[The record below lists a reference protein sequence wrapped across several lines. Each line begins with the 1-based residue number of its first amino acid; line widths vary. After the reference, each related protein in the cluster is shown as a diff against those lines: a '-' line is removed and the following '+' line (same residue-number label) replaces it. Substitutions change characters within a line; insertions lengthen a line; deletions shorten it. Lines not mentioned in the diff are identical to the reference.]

1 MQRYI
6 ARRLL
11 MLLPV
16 LLGVSILIFL
26 IMRVIPG
33 DPAIMILA
41 GGGQGGFTE
50 EELQDL
56 RHKLGT
62 DRPLHEQYL
71 SWVLGL
77 LRLDVGN
84 SLVTAR
90 PVLADIAQ
98 RIPVTAEFAI
108 LTVIIS
114 LTISLPIGVLS
125 AARQDTWVDYI
136 FRVVSVAGLSMPI
149 FWTGTLVILFLV
161 LMFRWMPPVIFAG
174 LLVDP
179 FENLSQMIWPCMVM
193 GYYFSAVV
201 SRMTR
206 SCMLEVLRQ
215 DYIRTAR
222 AKGLVEQLV
231 LIRHAL
237 KNAILP
243 VVTIVGVQ
251 FGILMGGSVLME
263 TIFVL
268 PGMGSHLVES
278 IILRDYP
285 VVQTIILLIAAMFV
299 LINLAI
305 DVFYAWLDP
314 RIRYA

>member
-11 MLLPV
+11 MVVPV
-16 LLGVSILIFL
+16 LVGVSILIFL

-41 GGGQGGFTE
+41 GGGGGGITE
-50 EELQDL
+50 EDLAAL

-62 DRPLHEQYL
+62 DRPYHEQYFG
-71 SWVLGL
+71 WIFGL
-77 LRLDVGN
+77 LKLNVGN

-90 PVLADIAQ
+90 PVLGDIAQ
-98 RIPVTAEFAI
+98 RIPVTVEFAI
-108 LTVIIS
+108 LTVVIS
-114 LTISLPIGVLS
+114 LLISIPIGVLS

-161 LMFRWMPPVIFAG
+161 LALRWMPPVVYVSI
-174 LLVDP
+174 L
-179 FENLSQMIWPCMVM
+179 ENPLENISQVIWPSLVM
-193 GYYFSAVV
+193 GYYFSAIV

-222 AKGLVEQLV
+222 AKGLAEMLV
-231 LIRHAL
+231 LSRHAL
-237 KNAILP
+237 KNAVLP
-243 VVTIVGVQ
+243 VITIVGVQ
-251 FGILMGGSVLME
+251 FGTLMGGSVLME

-278 IILRDYP
+278 IVLRDYP
-285 VVQTIILLIAAMFV
+285 VVQSIILLIAAIFV

-314 RIRYA
+314 RIHYT